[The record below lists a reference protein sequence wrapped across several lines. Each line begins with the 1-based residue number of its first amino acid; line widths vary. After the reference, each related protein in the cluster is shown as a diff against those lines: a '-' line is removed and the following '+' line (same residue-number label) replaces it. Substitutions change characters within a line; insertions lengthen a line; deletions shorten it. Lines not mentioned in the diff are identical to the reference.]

1 MDTTEQLNL
10 QGCGYRG
17 AVLGPGF
24 RRCLQ
29 GEKEGQVFQVAGMA
43 AARSCETH
51 GQGRRVG
58 GARALVG
65 SESSQM
71 LKAECLAFP
80 LGNRTIKAVTQ
91 EGCWPAYL
99 LTLPGWLRGGS
110 GRWKSV

>member
-1 MDTTEQLNL
+1 M
-10 QGCGYRG
+10 
-17 AVLGPGF
+17 
-24 RRCLQ
+24 Q

-51 GQGRRVG
+51 GQGKHQEGWGG

-65 SESSQM
+65 SESSHM
-71 LKAECLAFP
+71 LKAECLVLP
-80 LGNRTIKAVTQ
+80 LGSRTIKAVTQ

-99 LTLPGWLRGGS
+99 PTLLGWLRGGS

>member
-1 MDTTEQLNL
+1 M
-10 QGCGYRG
+10 G
-17 AVLGPGF
+17 
-24 RRCLQ
+24 
-29 GEKEGQVFQVAGMA
+29 K
-43 AARSCETH
+43 ART
-51 GQGRRVG
+51 RRVG

-71 LKAECLAFP
+71 LKAECLVFP

>member
-1 MDTTEQLNL
+1 MDTEGPSWGRVSEDACRVRRKGRSSRWQGWQLH
-10 QGCGYRG
+10 G
-17 AVLGPGF
+17 AV
-24 RRCLQ
+24 RRM
-29 GEKEGQVFQVAGMA
+29 GK
-43 AARSCETH
+43 ART
-51 GQGRRVG
+51 RRVG